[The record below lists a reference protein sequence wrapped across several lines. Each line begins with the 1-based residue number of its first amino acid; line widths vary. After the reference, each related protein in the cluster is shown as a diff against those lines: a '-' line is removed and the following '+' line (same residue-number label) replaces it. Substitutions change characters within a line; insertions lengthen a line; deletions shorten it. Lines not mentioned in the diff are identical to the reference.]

1 MPLTQLEQR
10 LRDVARGRIA
20 RGELPCVAP
29 RLRMW
34 GGYGQGEG
42 CVLCDTMIKP
52 SEVALEVE
60 ESIEG
65 KVRVLWFHIVC
76 ESIWQLECARA
87 EYLKNRVVSPDV

>member
-29 RLRMW
+29 PLRMW

-60 ESIEG
+60 ESIEEKLG
-65 KVRVLWFHIVC
+65 CCGFTSCVNRYGNLNAPAL
-76 ESIWQLECARA
+76 SI
-87 EYLKNRVVSPDV
+87 

>member
-20 RGELPCVAP
+20 QGELACVGP
-29 RLRMW
+29 PLRMW

-76 ESIWQLECARA
+76 QSIWQLECARA
-87 EYLKNRVVSPDV
+87 EYLKNRVVSPNL

>member
-10 LRDVARGRIA
+10 LREVARGRIA

-29 RLRMW
+29 PLRMW

-60 ESIEG
+60 ENIEG
-65 KVRVLWFHIVC
+65 TVRVLWFHIVC
-76 ESIWQLECARA
+76 QSIWQLECARA
-87 EYLKNRVVSPDV
+87 EYLKYRVVSPNL

>member
-10 LRDVARGRIA
+10 LREVARGRIA
-20 RGELPCVAP
+20 RGELPCVDP
-29 RLRMW
+29 PLRMW

-42 CVLCDTMIKP
+42 CVLCDTMIKR

-60 ESIEG
+60 VSIEG
-65 KVRVLWFHIVC
+65 KVKVLWFHTVC
-76 ESIWQLECARA
+76 QSIWQLECARA